1 MGLKRTK
8 LLGIQAVTGINTV
21 GILTVGVTPTA
32 GGVGIASTTYLRG
45 VVMHNTGLGTATSSL
60 YVYPSGESN
69 ITVGQTAYRLAR
81 VDIASNETF
90 FFEMN
95 YPLVLTNQSPMH
107 GSDKF
112 RNYFHPLH
120 PIAFVTTPSCVVAHT
135 ILNSVN
141 NVLGWK
147 IRNDISG
154 FR

>member
-45 VVMHNTGLGTATSSL
+45 VVMHNTGFATATSSL

-81 VDIASNETF
+81 VDLNSNETF
-90 FFEMN
+90 FFEAN
-95 YPLVLTNQSPMH
+95 YPIVLTDREKIVVEVTQSAVGGAGI
-107 GSDKF
+107 GSAI
-112 RNYFHPLH
+112 NYQ
-120 PIAFVTTPSCVVAHT
+120 
-135 ILNSVN
+135 IL
-141 NVLGWK
+141 GDT
-147 IRNDISG
+147 DI
-154 FR
+154 